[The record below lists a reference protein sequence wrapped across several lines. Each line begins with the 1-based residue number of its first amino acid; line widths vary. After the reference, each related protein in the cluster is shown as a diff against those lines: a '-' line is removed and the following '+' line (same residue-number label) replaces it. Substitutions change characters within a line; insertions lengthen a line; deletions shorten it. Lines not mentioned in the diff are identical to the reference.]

1 MPGNTPTGLRG
12 PVPSGTRGAAPGA
25 RGKPAARDDVR
36 TPVQITPA
44 VVSAEQSVSD
54 AFTTA
59 GLIPGHVDF
68 RNFSYSGFSDIVR
81 GA

>member
-1 MPGNTPTGLRG
+1 ML
-12 PVPSGTRGAAPGA
+12 
-25 RGKPAARDDVR
+25 KAARDDVR

-59 GLIPGHVDF
+59 GLIPGRVDF
-68 RNFSYSGFSDIVR
+68 RNFSYPGFNDTVG